1 MKALVLAAGQGTRLR
16 PLTVNCPKPML
27 SIGGRPILEH
37 VIAHLRKHNITEVA
51 INLNYRPEAIVDYF
65 GDGHELGVSI
75 TYSYEEQLLGSAGAA
90 RALDWFFTDTFVV
103 WYGDVLSDL
112 NLTELMRRHLAKGAA
127 ATLALYDVEQ
137 PERCGIVQIDRY
149 GWITRFI
156 EKPPPDAPL
165 GNLANAGIY
174 IVDPTLLR
182 WIPADHPVDFGSEL
196 FPRLLCFGAPLLGV
210 KPDAYV
216 LDVGSV
222 ERYHQAD
229 ADLRSGRF
237 RSSLVAE
244 TLN

>member
-1 MKALVLAAGQGTRLR
+1 VKALMLAAGQGTRLR
-16 PLTVNCPKPML
+16 PLTLECPKPML

-37 VIAHLRKHNITEVA
+37 IIAHLRKYDITEVA

-65 GDGHELGVSI
+65 GDGHEFGVSI

-90 RALDWFFTDTFVV
+90 RALDWFFTDMFVV

-112 NLTELMRRHLAKGAA
+112 NLTELMRRHLAQGAA
-127 ATLALYDVEQ
+127 ATLALYEVDE
-137 PERCGIVQIDRY
+137 PERCGIVQIDRH

-156 EKPPPDAPL
+156 EKPPPDVPL

-174 IVDPTLLR
+174 IVEPALLR
-182 WIPADHPVDFGSEL
+182 WIPADRTVDFGSEL
-196 FPRLLCFGAPLLGV
+196 FPRLLAYGAPLLGV

-222 ERYHQAD
+222 ERYQQANV
-229 ADLRSGRF
+229 DLRSGRF
-237 RSSLVAE
+237 CSSLLAQ
-244 TLN
+244 T